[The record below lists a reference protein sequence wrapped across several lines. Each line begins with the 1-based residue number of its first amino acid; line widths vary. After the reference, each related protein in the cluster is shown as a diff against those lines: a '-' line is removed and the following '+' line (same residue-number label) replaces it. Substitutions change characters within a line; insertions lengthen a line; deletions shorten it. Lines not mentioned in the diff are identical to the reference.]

1 VTSPKKARRKYFFK
15 KKYLCKCGCGG
26 RIKILKQYKYP
37 SLGVPNFI
45 QGHISKERAW
55 KREARKR
62 MLGNKY
68 GLGNQ
73 NCLGRILSD
82 KTKEKIRQKRIG
94 KYCGKDNPF
103 YGQHHSDAT
112 KQKIGKA
119 NSGENNHNY
128 GKHLPLSTR
137 KKMSERIV
145 SPETREKLRQRGLVN
160 KPCALCIERARLA
173 HIGNKYNLGKKRSD
187 ITKEKLKK
195 ARLRIIIPHKDTSI
209 EVKLQKALSTQKIKF
224 RKHVPITGQPDIFIE
239 PNICIFADGDY
250 WHNLEKGKKRDK
262 YVNRKLKQMGYVILR
277 FWEHQINKDLTGC
290 LNKII
295 EIC

>member
-82 KTKEKIRQKRIG
+82 KTKEK
-94 KYCGKDNPF
+94 
-103 YGQHHSDAT
+103 
-112 KQKIGKA
+112 
-119 NSGENNHNY
+119 
-128 GKHLPLSTR
+128 
-137 KKMSERIV
+137 
-145 SPETREKLRQRGLVN
+145 
-160 KPCALCIERARLA
+160 
-173 HIGNKYNLGKKRSD
+173 
-187 ITKEKLKK
+187 LKK
-195 ARLRIIIPHKDTSI
+195 ARLHQIIPFKDTSI
-209 EVKLQKALSTQKIKF
+209 EVKLQKALSEHGIQF
-224 RKHVPITGQPDIFIE
+224 RKHELIIGQPDIFIE

-250 WHNLEKGKKRDK
+250 WHNMERGKKQDK
-262 YVNRKLKQMGYVILR
+262 KVNRKLTEAGYVVLR
-277 FWEHQINKDLTGC
+277 FWEHQINKDLAGC

-295 EIC
+295 LER